1 MGSPTLAA
9 TDLVALARARRLSSL
24 YGAPRG
30 EPVVIVDLTAR
41 DAAAASAV
49 APRLAV
55 VPDTPT
61 DYDRTTSMVMP
72 RGRPAP
78 VITPDDPA
86 WFDARELRSL
96 TDLGTLPAVI
106 IGIGPLDHPDAE
118 LVDVVA
124 ADTDE
129 ADRIADAVA
138 AMPIASTALALLLRH
153 GDDRSIAAG
162 LVAESATYSMLQAG
176 PEFAAWRASRPAKAP
191 RPNAARGPAVVVE
204 RYFTYTAIRLNR
216 PHVHNAV
223 NTELAELLV
232 AALTDTLNDP
242 DAPARG
248 NGPPAWTILSGT
260 GPSFCSGGDLD
271 EFGSFESP
279 ADAHGVRLLRS
290 AGQLISML
298 GYRART
304 MLRGAAMGAGIELPA
319 FGDLIL
325 AQPSTRIALPEIRL
339 GLVPGAGG
347 TVSLP
352 RRIGR
357 HRTAYL
363 ALTGDQIDARTA
375 FDWGL
380 VDEVVEDLDEGPDDD
395 AEPSS
400 DRLGGR
406 SATVGEPQR
415 PSSTARGLSA
425 PRADP

>member
-1 MGSPTLAA
+1 
-9 TDLVALARARRLSSL
+9 
-24 YGAPRG
+24 
-30 EPVVIVDLTAR
+30 VVIVDLTVR
-41 DAAAASAV
+41 DVSAASVA

-55 VPDTPT
+55 VPDAPT
-61 DYDRTTSMVMP
+61 EYDRTTSMVLP

-78 VITPDDPA
+78 VVTPDDPE
-86 WFDARELRSL
+86 WFDARELRAR

-138 AMPIASTALALLLRH
+138 ATPIASSALALLLRH
-153 GDDRSIAAG
+153 GDDRSIGAG

-176 PEFAAWRASRPAKAP
+176 PEFAAWRAARAAKPP
-191 RPNAARGPAVVVE
+191 RPNAPGAPAVVVE
-204 RYFTYTAIRLNR
+204 RSSTHTTIRLNR

-232 AALTDTLNDP
+232 AALTDTLNDA
-242 DAPARG
+242 DASPRG
-248 NGPPAWTILSGT
+248 GGPPAWTILTGA
-260 GPSFCSGGDLD
+260 GPSFCSGGDLA
-271 EFGSFESP
+271 EFGSFQSP

-304 MLRGAAMGAGIELPA
+304 MLHGAAMGAGIELPA

-325 AQPSTRIALPEIRL
+325 AQSSTRIALPEIRL

-357 HRTAYL
+357 HRTAQL
-363 ALTGDQIDARTA
+363 ALTGDQIDAYTA
-375 FDWGL
+375 LEWGL
-380 VDEVVEDLDEGPDDD
+380 VDEVLDDMDDEHD
-395 AEPSS
+395 EQHWPPSS
-400 DRLGGR
+400 RRDART
-406 SATVGEPQR
+406 AT
-415 PSSTARGLSA
+415 
-425 PRADP
+425 DPER